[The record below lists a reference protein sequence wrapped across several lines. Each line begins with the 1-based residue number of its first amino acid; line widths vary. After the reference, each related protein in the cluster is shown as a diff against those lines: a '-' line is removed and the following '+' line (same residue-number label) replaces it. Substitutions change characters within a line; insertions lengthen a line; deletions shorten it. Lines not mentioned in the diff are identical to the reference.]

1 MSIIDS
7 HPVELT
13 CPHCARKFSETIGKL
28 HTNPKLTCPGCRG
41 VIQIEADQLA
51 AARKTVDK
59 SLADFRAALSRIGK

>member
-28 HTNPKLTCPGCRG
+28 HKNPHLTCPGCRG
-41 VIQIEADQLA
+41 RIDIKADQLA
-51 AARKTVDK
+51 AARKVVDNGTTD
-59 SLADFRAALSRIGK
+59 LQAAIRRLGK